1 MVCDGPLQRHRPS
14 RVHIPKIMSGFVA
27 YSGAR
32 PIQDGPP
39 APPPRSIW
47 RTLRHRVFF
56 WLTLA
61 ALVSNIGTWMQNVGA
76 AWLMTSLSP
85 SPLMVALI
93 QTASSLP
100 ILLLALPAGAL
111 ADIVDRRRLLIVSQA
126 LMLAAAGAMSWL
138 TILHL

>member
-1 MVCDGPLQRHRPS
+1 MFLWL
-14 RVHIPKIMSGFVA
+14 
-27 YSGAR
+27 
-32 PIQDGPP
+32 
-39 APPPRSIW
+39 SI
-47 RTLRHRVFF
+47 
-56 WLTLA
+56 A

-111 ADIVDRRRLLIVSQA
+111 ADIVDRRKVLIVSQA
-126 LMLAAAGAMSWL
+126 LMLAAAGALSWL
-138 TILHL
+138 TI